1 MSARLLFLAAISGN
15 LTRVIF
21 MERSDRELIER
32 VAPRNFELHKLYQ
45 RHKELEERLDK
56 LGKKA
61 YLTPGE
67 EQEQRQLKQV
77 KLRGVEKMLK
87 LAEANQNLAA

>member
-1 MSARLLFLAAISGN
+1 
-15 LTRVIF
+15 

-32 VAPRNFELHKLYQ
+32 AAPTNFELKKLYE
-45 RHKELEERLDK
+45 RHQQLEQRLDK

-87 LAEANQNLAA
+87 LASADQELAA

>member
-1 MSARLLFLAAISGN
+1 
-15 LTRVIF
+15 

-32 VAPRNFELHKLYQ
+32 VASRNFELNKLYE
-45 RHKELEERLDK
+45 RHKQLEERLDK
-56 LGKKA
+56 LGKKS

-77 KLRGVEKMLK
+77 KLRGVERMLK
-87 LAEANQNLAA
+87 MASSDENLAA

>member
-1 MSARLLFLAAISGN
+1 MI
-15 LTRVIF
+15 
-21 MERSDRELIER
+21 MERADRDLIER
-32 VAPRNFELHKLYQ
+32 VAPSNFEVHKLYQ
-45 RHKELEERLDK
+45 RHKQLEERLDK

-87 LAEANQNLAA
+87 LASSNQNLAA